1 MPMPSVFPTGTT
13 IYNPEKC
20 FNGYTLMPI
29 KKVGAVLIDMNGKVV
44 KVWKNFQGF
53 PNKLLPGG
61 YVMGSLG
68 IRDGA
73 FSYQDQTDLAQLDW
87 DGNVVWKFDHKD
99 YIEDEG
105 HEPRWMARQH
115 HDYQREGNPV
125 GYYVPGMECKTDSG
139 NTLILCHSDLYNKR
153 ISDKRLLD
161 DTIIEVD
168 WEGHIVWKWT
178 VSEHF
183 NELGFSQAAKN
194 VLFRNPNQH
203 FTQTGEMSDWMH
215 INSMST
221 LGPNKWYDQGDER
234 FHPDN
239 IIWDARESNIM
250 AIISKETGK
259 IVWKIGPDFT
269 ESKELR
275 KIGQIIG
282 QHHCHMIPKGLPG
295 EGNIL
300 IFDNGGWAGYGIPDR
315 MSVDGTKV
323 DIRDHSRVLEIN
335 PTTLKLEWSF
345 KGSALKEGMMSI
357 VENTTFYSQLISA
370 AQRLPNGNTLITE
383 GCFCRLFEV
392 TPEKEIVWEYRA
404 PFDEVAHPMIY
415 RAYRYPYSYVPQL
428 EEPTEVPVERINNMT
443 FRMPGA
449 AEGMLDNITEVP
461 EALGYTSA
469 MAACVTEDETGDDD
483 ATGAKF

>member
-345 KGSALKEGMMSI
+345 KGSDLKEGMMSI

-469 MAACVTEDETGDDD
+469 MAACVTEDETDDD